1 MATTRTSRTTKKAGT
16 SAARAR
22 KKTKVATRKTPPR
35 LKIDKQT
42 EHLYNLHEYHVDL
55 QLNHIFIM
63 GNHNLS
69 VGTGTD
75 DDAINEPGVEYS
87 MVNRLILNC
96 HTCMNAN
103 PGMDLVIHI
112 KTCGGF
118 WEEGMAAYN
127 ALITYPGNITMINY
141 THARSMSSLMFLAGT
156 RRIMMPD
163 SSFMFHEGTMG
174 MYGTQKQ
181 FRTEGEWAKQASK
194 RMLDIYVDALR
205 EQGTMKSW
213 SDRKIRSWLTKEMDK
228 KEEVYSN
235 ARDSVKTG
243 FADEVFDGD
252 WSALTEYTP
261 RQLERRQRWLN
272 L

>member
-261 RQLERRQRWLN
+261 RQLERKQRL
-272 L
+272 LTL